1 MSTQTGNLGLYR
13 NETVDDTLVALVN
26 NQNINM
32 NIIDSNLSKI
42 EPLEIQVQ
50 NKLTTERLNKD
61 ANDIYTEIQYKRSDG
76 TLFKKSVLS
85 GGTSPQYTTK
95 TVTYYATDG
104 TTVTSTINYT
114 LNYTGD
120 DLTSEVIV

>member
-1 MSTQTGNLGLYR
+1 MTNTTVYGLKKPGQ
-13 NETVDDTLVALVN
+13 NDDYNIDDQNANMDAVEAALIG
-26 NQNINM
+26 Q
-32 NIIDSNLSKI
+32 
-42 EPLEIQVQ
+42 
-50 NKLTTERLNKD
+50 LTTERLNKD
-61 ANDIYTEIQYKRSDG
+61 SNDVYTEIQYKRSDG

-85 GGTSPQYTTK
+85 GGTSPQYTTR
-95 TVTYYATDG
+95 TVTYYGSDG